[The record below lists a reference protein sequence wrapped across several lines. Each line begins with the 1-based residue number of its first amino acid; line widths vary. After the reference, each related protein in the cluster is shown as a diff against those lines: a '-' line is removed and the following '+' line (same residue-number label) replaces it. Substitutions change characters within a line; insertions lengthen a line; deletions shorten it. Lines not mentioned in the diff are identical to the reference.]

1 MMMDKRYDAPCR
13 PDCPRRRA
21 SPTCHDP
28 AYCPAWGE
36 YAAKTE
42 RERQER
48 RDQSREIGDY
58 QAVRRKSRKWM
69 QEMTRRKGLRER

>member
-13 PDCPRRRA
+13 PDCPRRRG

-36 YAAKTE
+36 YATKTE

-48 RDQSREIGDY
+48 RDQSREISDY

-69 QEMTRRKGLRER
+69 QEMTRRKGLKER

>member
-1 MMMDKRYDAPCR
+1 MTPRAGRTALAAGPLPPATIPPTAP
-13 PDCPRRRA
+13 PG
-21 SPTCHDP
+21 
-28 AYCPAWGE
+28 GE

-48 RDQSREIGDY
+48 RDQSREISDY

-69 QEMTRRKGLRER
+69 QEMTRRKGLKER

>member
-13 PDCPRRRA
+13 PDCPRRRG

-28 AYCPAWGE
+28 AYCPASGE

-42 RERQER
+42 RERQQR
-48 RDQSREIGDY
+48 QDQSREISDY

>member
-1 MMMDKRYDAPCR
+1 MMTDKRYDAPCR
-13 PDCPRRRA
+13 PDCPRRRG

-48 RDQSREIGDY
+48 VSRIRETEDY
-58 QAVRRKSRKWM
+58 RTVRKMSGRWVREMRRRKELK
-69 QEMTRRKGLRER
+69 ER